1 MELGPA
7 CGPSLFGGHG
17 GELGYLSGF
26 ILGLE
31 HPVWGTTVGSLGVFY
46 GLWGASAKGG
56 SHLLGTQHPRAL
68 GHHWR
73 LPTDPGEPGN
83 SL

>member
-1 MELGPA
+1 MAPVSGGSGGKP
-7 CGPSLFGGHG
+7 GSLRG
-17 GELGYLSGF
+17 S

-31 HPVWGTTVGSLGVFY
+31 HPVWGTAVGSLGVFY
-46 GLWGASAKGG
+46 GLWGTSANGG

-68 GHHWR
+68 SHHWC
-73 LPTDPGEPGN
+73 LPTDPRVPGN